1 MDWVYLKGCEND
13 FYGAPEWATHL
24 AFCSNDNPPVDTG
37 TDRAWVAGLDLGSLW
52 VAFEDNE
59 LKGEIYKPE
68 HWFSIAHRTPR
79 IGYDLDLEFCKD
91 NTDDPRCVECAVDE
105 STQDANKYQRSCKG
119 VMIDVYDVL
128 QAWNVTNPALQHL
141 IKKALC
147 PGERGHKDRQEDLQD
162 ILDSAKRA
170 IELEKE

>member
-1 MDWVYLKGCEND
+1 MEWVYLKGSEKD
-13 FYGAPEWATHL
+13 FKGDSQVLMVFRNGHDNEYLCHGAPPFWAMNGL
-24 AFCSNDNPPVDTG
+24 G
-37 TDRAWVAGLDLGSLW
+37 GYQLVA
-52 VAFEDNE
+52 E
-59 LKGEIYKPE
+59 
-68 HWFSIAHRTPR
+68 RTPR

-91 NTDDPRCVECAVDE
+91 NPGDPRCIECGVDE
-105 STQDANKYQRSCKG
+105 PAQKANKYQRPCKG

>member
-1 MDWVYLKGCEND
+1 MANITTTGDSGQMR
-13 FYGAPEWATHL
+13 P
-24 AFCSNDNPPVDTG
+24 NDNGLPKASG
-37 TDRAWVAGLDLGSLW
+37 TVALG
-52 VAFEDNE
+52 A
-59 LKGEIYKPE
+59 GE
-68 HWFSIAHRTPR
+68 SSAR

-91 NTDDPRCVECAVDE
+91 NPGDPRCVECGVDE
-105 STQDANKYQRSCKG
+105 PAQKANKYQRPCKG